1 VPGLIPIEMRI
12 KKTIEIGKIEKVADL
27 PPKGTDIDPFLVRI
41 QIQGTIL
48 KKLLAEV
55 NQHSKTES
63 DNINGEEKNMD
74 FSLFE
79 NKSD

>member
-41 QIQGTIL
+41 QIQGSIL
-48 KKLLAEV
+48 KKMLAEV
-55 NQHSKTES
+55 NKDFKTET
-63 DNINGEEKNMD
+63 DNVEGGEKNMD
-74 FSLFE
+74 FS
-79 NKSD
+79 